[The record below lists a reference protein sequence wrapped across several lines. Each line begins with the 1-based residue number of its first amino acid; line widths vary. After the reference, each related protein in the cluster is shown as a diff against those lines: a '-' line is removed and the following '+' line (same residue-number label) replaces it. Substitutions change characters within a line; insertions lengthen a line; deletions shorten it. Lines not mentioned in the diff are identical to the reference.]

1 MLDLTRPPPDRPASA
16 TRRIELHSRIT
27 VDPKTGYSPELK
39 ARVEAEIARG
49 KTFEPLAA
57 TDGDDAIPPR
67 PELDPLDALEH
78 DQPSIDL
85 VLPGLAAGSVGSII
99 SPGGAGKSI
108 LALELSLLI
117 TTGFDLSGFAA
128 GGTYKRGAVGIAA
141 AEDPVPAIAQRL
153 RSIGRDHLT
162 PEQRQVFGRAIT
174 IEPLAGMKVNIM
186 QRKWFNFFMRFA
198 EGKRIVFLDTLRC
211 IHLLEENDSGQ
222 MADLIGTMG
231 MISTQTGCALVFLH
245 HTSKS
250 SAINGQGGE
259 QQAARGSSVLT
270 DNIRWQAFLA
280 GCTKADA
287 KEHDIEEARR
297 GFFVRVGIS
306 KQNFGVPVPEV
317 WMRRVDGGVLV
328 PAHLKTTSQV
338 ASRRS
343 AKSGGKQREES

>member
-153 RSIGRDHLT
+153 RSIGR
-162 PEQRQVFGRAIT
+162 GRLRKRKIKHAKASP
-174 IEPLAGMKVNIM
+174 PLPGLPRPVVTRSTG
-186 QRKWFNFFMRFA
+186 RKHSPFVHGRRTRVQTARFP
-198 EGKRIVFLDTLRC
+198 
-211 IHLLEENDSGQ
+211 
-222 MADLIGTMG
+222 
-231 MISTQTGCALVFLH
+231 CAP
-245 HTSKS
+245 SRPS
-250 SAINGQGGE
+250 SR
-259 QQAARGSSVLT
+259 AR
-270 DNIRWQAFLA
+270 
-280 GCTKADA
+280 
-287 KEHDIEEARR
+287 
-297 GFFVRVGIS
+297 
-306 KQNFGVPVPEV
+306 P
-317 WMRRVDGGVLV
+317 
-328 PAHLKTTSQV
+328 
-338 ASRRS
+338 
-343 AKSGGKQREES
+343 